1 MVMSKYILHVEN
13 WSIDG
18 VKPYE
23 GNPRTITQQAVDKV
37 AASLKAFGWRQ
48 PLVVDKKGVLIAG
61 HTRFLAAQQ
70 LGMKSVPVHVATG
83 LTAKQIKAYRIADNR
98 TGEESTWDRDLLKLE
113 FEELDAGD
121 FDLDVLGFGEAETF
135 QLLSGGGENDPEAEW
150 QGMPEFHQTDKTA
163 YRQIIVNFKDD
174 AAVDDFA
181 ERLGQSLTPKTR
193 SLWHPEEPIARYAD
207 KRYVAE

>member
-181 ERLGQSLTPKTR
+181 KLLGQSLTPKTR
-193 SLWHPEEPIARYAD
+193 SLCHPQEPIARYAD